1 VSTPDGRT
9 PAGGR
14 GAGDGHVSPGGES
27 PIGRPPAEGL
37 VGEGVTHPF
46 TADARPGQGDAID
59 RVPERPE
66 RRELAP
72 AKGDSDL
79 RGQTPDDMEPPDDAL
94 LVVRGLKKYFP
105 IRKGLFNRHVG
116 DVKAVDGVSFFLR
129 KGETLGMV
137 GESGCGKSTT
147 GRALLNLIEPT
158 AGAALFSG
166 RNIFE
171 MDKGELR
178 RLRRKAQIVFQD
190 PYSSLNPRMTVG
202 DMIREVLS
210 IHNLAKGQKA
220 QDRVAEL
227 LAVVGLRPEHAV
239 RYPHEFSGGQ
249 RQRLGIARALAV
261 EPELIVCDEPV
272 SALDVSVQAQ
282 VINLLQ
288 DLQTQF
294 GLSYLFIAH
303 DLSVVEHI
311 SDRVAVMYL
320 GRIVELSESG
330 ELYRN
335 PLMPYTQA
343 LLSAVPIPDPRAKRT
358 RITLE
363 GDVPSPANP
372 PSGCPFHPRCQ
383 HPLKDQD
390 CAEIVPPLADKG
402 GGHFAACIKVPLGAG
417 MHVGGNGPGHKYGLP
432 VVPRPS
438 TPPPGGGE
446 MPRA

>member
-1 VSTPDGRT
+1 MSNTPEGRT

-14 GAGDGHVSPGGES
+14 GAGDGQKSGGE
-27 PIGRPPAEGL
+27 RPNAPAEGL
-37 VGEGVTHPF
+37 VGEGMERGAESAPAAR
-46 TADARPGQGDAID
+46 ADATVARI
-59 RVPERPE
+59 PESPA
-66 RRELAP
+66 RRELPP

-79 RGQTPDDMEPPDDAL
+79 RGATPDDMEPPPDSL

-105 IRKGLFNRHVG
+105 IRKGFLNRHVG

-129 KGETLGMV
+129 RGETLGMV

-147 GRALLNLIEPT
+147 GRALLKLIEPT
-158 AGAALFSG
+158 AGEARFAG
-166 RNIFE
+166 KNIFE
-171 MDKGELR
+171 MDRGELR

-190 PYSSLNPRMTVG
+190 PFSSLNPRMTVG
-202 DMIREVLS
+202 DMLREVLA
-210 IHNLAKGQKA
+210 IHDLAKGAKA
-220 QDRVAEL
+220 DARVAEL
-227 LAVVGLRPEHAV
+227 LSVVGLRPEHAV

-288 DLQTQF
+288 DLQREF
-294 GLSYLFIAH
+294 GLTYLFIAH

-320 GRIVELSESG
+320 GRIVELADSA

-343 LLSAVPIPDPRAKRT
+343 LLSAVPIPDPRIRRA
-358 RITLE
+358 RIVLE

-372 PSGCPFHPRCQ
+372 PSGCPFHPRCH
-383 HPLKDQD
+383 HPLKDAD
-390 CAEIVPPLADKG
+390 CARIVPPLADKG
-402 GGHFAACIKVPLGAG
+402 NGHFAACIKVPLGAG
-417 MHVGGNGPGHKYGLP
+417 YTTGNGPGALP
-432 VVPRPS
+432 VMQS
-438 TPPPGGGE
+438 
-446 MPRA
+446 